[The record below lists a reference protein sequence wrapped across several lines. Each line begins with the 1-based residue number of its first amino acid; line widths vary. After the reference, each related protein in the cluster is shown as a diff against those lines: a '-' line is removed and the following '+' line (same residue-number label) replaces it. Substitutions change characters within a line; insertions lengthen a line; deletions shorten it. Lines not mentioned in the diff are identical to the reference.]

1 MIKAGKGF
9 ALFIWN
15 KDINDTIKI
24 IISLED
30 SRVLI
35 DGATEI
41 VKHELRK
48 KKCRFLGALLAP
60 LVASIVQPLISSVL
74 KAISGRGV
82 AEITEYFN

>member
-15 KDINDTIKI
+15 EDIDDTIKI

-30 SRVLI
+30 SGVFI

-41 VKHELRK
+41 VKYKLRK
-48 KKCRFLGALLAP
+48 KNADFLELC
-60 LVASIVQPLISSVL
+60 
-74 KAISGRGV
+74 
-82 AEITEYFN
+82 